1 MTTMAILGVVFLVN
15 VLVLVLRLKL
25 AVRRR
30 LAYQEFRN
38 VVQFWDGAFIERVK
52 FFKSGKKETNQNS
65 LMQTFNFITTHID
78 FENII

>member
-38 VVQFWDGAFIERVK
+38 VVQF
-52 FFKSGKKETNQNS
+52 
-65 LMQTFNFITTHID
+65 
-78 FENII
+78 